1 MDNAEVVEYSKL
13 VHSNPTHQ
21 ETIVVNWCL
30 GNTCNFSCT
39 YCPEDLHNAKRPWP
53 SLETAVNFIN
63 KVRKVHQNKNIYVEL
78 TGGEVTLWKDLIQFS
93 DYCRLNNVKIGI
105 ISNGSRSLDFWE
117 KLIPKIDHVCLSFH
131 AEKGNADH
139 YFEVV
144 KMASQ
149 TIRTHTNFMMHT
161 EHFNKVLELAF
172 RIKDIPNISMAVQPL
187 VVDFGDKL
195 YKYTPTQLKV
205 IDQQHEMLV
214 KHIKYDKNFEY
225 YRGAMDMV
233 NSEGNHKRI
242 SPQRLISLG
251 ANNWKDWQCY
261 AGVEQ
266 LIVNM
271 DGEILRGWCS
281 VGGKLGHI
289 SDEKL
294 ELPTAP
300 VLCNKT
306 FCHCNFDIMSTK
318 VKHA

>member
-1 MDNAEVVEYSKL
+1 MDNVEIVEYSKL

-30 GNTCNFSCT
+30 GNTCNFSCS
-39 YCPEDLHNAKRPWP
+39 YCPEDLHNAKQPWP
-53 SLETAVNFIN
+53 SLETAINFIN
-63 KVRKVHQNKNIYVEL
+63 KVKAVHQNKNIYVEL

-93 DYCRLNNVKIGI
+93 DFCRSNNIKIGI
-105 ISNGSRSLDFWE
+105 ISNGSRSLEFWE

-139 YFEVV
+139 YYEVV

-172 RIKDIPNISMAVQPL
+172 RIKDIPNISMAIQPL
-187 VVDFGDKL
+187 VVDFGEVL

-214 KHIKYDKNFEY
+214 KHIKYDKSFEY

-233 NSEGNHKRI
+233 NKDGVHKRI

-251 ANNWKDWQCY
+251 GNNWKDWHCY

-271 DGEILRGWCS
+271 DGDILRGWCS
-281 VGGKLGHI
+281 VGGKIGHI

-294 ELPTAP
+294 QLPTAP
-300 VLCNKT
+300 VLCNKS

-318 VKHA
+318 VKNA